1 MIDPWGLGQANLAD
15 NLRPHMQGD
24 RCLSPLCKR
33 QRRPSLIAFVS
44 GNLHLER
51 APSRALELPR
61 VTSQI
66 QAMPLN
72 ANPEKWGVPFSRMQA
87 FVAYATKV
95 RHRALGLNF
104 AATSGSAQARSRTH
118 AGIDLAR
125 SGEKDYYSRL
135 MKSENER
142 FTLSNMPRASSW
154 VRWKACEIRDLTLPI
169 IPPSSSLS

>member
-24 RCLSPLCKR
+24 RCFSPLCKR

-66 QAMPLN
+66 QAMHLN
-72 ANPEKWGVPFSRMQA
+72 ANPEKWGVPYF
-87 FVAYATKV
+87 AYASFCRICNKSSPS
-95 RHRALGLNF
+95 RSDLISLLQAL
-104 AATSGSAQARSRTH
+104 
-118 AGIDLAR
+118 R
-125 SGEKDYYSRL
+125 SGAPSHARWYRFGAQRGKRYYSRL